1 MRKQLTFLFSILV
14 FAVSL
19 SSCGFN
25 RIMYEHLSVPD
36 NYEQYSARIVKL
48 HYEYEKNVLS
58 EDFQRERFDDV
69 LGVYLDVAFD
79 SKEDIAPFYGVSAS
93 SLAGDCSEY
102 TIRLEIIPENA
113 RELLRNGFF
122 VDISPDSTITLRA
135 SSLIYQ
141 DGDFFYVS
149 SLTYNGV
156 EYLALTDGME
166 NIIAMMDNEKSPL

>member
-1 MRKQLTFLFSILV
+1 MT
-14 FAVSL
+14 
-19 SSCGFN
+19 G
-25 RIMYEHLSVPD
+25 
-36 NYEQYSARIVKL
+36 
-48 HYEYEKNVLS
+48 VLS

-69 LGVYLDVAFD
+69 LVVYLDVAFD

-113 RELLRNGFF
+113 RELLRNVFD
-122 VDISPDSTITLRA
+122 DIGAGSTITLRA

-149 SLTYNGV
+149 SLTYNGI